1 MDAVSHGEKLNWLLP
16 VFVTTA
22 EEKRQKRQSVFDFL
36 NNALSQKPSEGEGGY
51 KDGQKRPA
59 SSSVAGQQDTNQPPE
74 KAAKKSLNVQ
84 VMEVYDEILAQE
96 RAIQRH
102 RAVLKRQQGE
112 MKERS
117 EKILAEMEDNLQE
130 LQKKKAKLEKT
141 TDSKRNLKKF
151 LRF

>member
-1 MDAVSHGEKLNWLLP
+1 MFISDDHAICEGCRYIYVYNSGCFWHPIAKVVTRMDKRGLLLLP
-16 VFVTTA
+16 L
-22 EEKRQKRQSVFDFL
+22 R
-36 NNALSQKPSEGEGGY
+36 
-51 KDGQKRPA
+51 A
-59 SSSVAGQQDTNQPPE
+59 SKILINHL
-74 KAAKKSLNVQ
+74 KKLRKNP
-84 VMEVYDEILAQE
+84 QE